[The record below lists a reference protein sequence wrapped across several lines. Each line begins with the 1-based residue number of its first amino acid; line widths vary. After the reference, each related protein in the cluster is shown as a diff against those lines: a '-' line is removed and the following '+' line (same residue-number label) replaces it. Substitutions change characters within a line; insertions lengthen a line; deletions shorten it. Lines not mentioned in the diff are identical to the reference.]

1 MFHKQSY
8 LINNITT
15 KFNHRT
21 RVNKSC
27 IILNTEVIN
36 YLFLIKECK
45 ALHFFI
51 TPLLKLWSFARIL
64 TIWGV
69 PSWASGLQTYGQEF
83 LFILSWPLSRIRM
96 SVVNVW
102 GREVNDPIEE
112 KVRILSDVE
121 ALTERAQVKMKRAA
135 DSSRAIT
142 KGNKS
147 LIRYIRKQL
156 S

>member
-15 KFNHRT
+15 RFNHRIT
-21 RVNKSC
+21 VNKSC

-36 YLFLIKECK
+36 YLFLIMECK

-83 LFILSWPLSRIRM
+83 PFILSWPLSRIRM

-102 GREVNDPIEE
+102 SREVNDPIEE
-112 KVRILSDVE
+112 VRILSDVE
-121 ALTERAQVKMKRAA
+121 AFTERAQMKMKRAA
-135 DSSRAIT
+135 DSSRAIA
-142 KGNKS
+142 KENKS
-147 LIRYIRKQL
+147 LIRHIRKQL